1 MVKLYSA
8 SSISGPSRISK
19 PMPTKMSLIS
29 SSTMYIGCWWP
40 SSGALPGMVTSSAS
54 ALRRISSMRA
64 LSASRRCSSAV
75 SSSARTWFASWPMA
89 GRSSAD
95 RRPICLR
102 MAVSSPFLP
111 RYFTRR
117 FSSAVMSSACKMA
130 STEATRS
137 FCSISFMQT
146 TPSLQSLRSRSCFL
160 PDGYKKILP
169 SRIQGRKEASAVPPE
184 FGARAPHSLRVN
196 GRTRRGLAGAHGRTK
211 YVSRRTLSAG
221 GVPLW
226 CGTLVLFSRSKQ

>member
-1 MVKLYSA
+1 
-8 SSISGPSRISK
+8 
-19 PMPTKMSLIS
+19 MPTKMSLIS
-29 SSTMYIGCWWP
+29 SSTIYIGCWWP
-40 SSGALPGMVTSSAS
+40 SSGAFPGMVTSSVS

-64 LSASRRCSSAV
+64 LSVSRRWSSAS

-130 STEATRS
+130 ATEASRS

-146 TPSLQSLRSRSCFL
+146 TPPLQDFRGSLRSLLDR
-160 PDGYKKILP
+160 GQKKILP
-169 SRIQGRKEASAVPPE
+169 SRIQGRKETSAVPPE
-184 FGARAPHSLRVN
+184 FGACAPHSVRGN

-211 YVSRRTLSAG
+211 HVSRRALSAG

-226 CGTLVLFSRSKQ
+226 RGTLVLFSRSKQ